1 MSTVVIS
8 EFMDEAAAAR
18 IGATHDTVH
27 DPTLADDRSRLL
39 ALVGDAR
46 AIIVRNRTLVDAE
59 LLAAAPSLE
68 IVGRLGVGL
77 DNIDVPACEAAGVA
91 VRTAAGANA
100 SAVAEHVIGALL
112 ALARPTLGTTDRV
125 LAGEWP
131 RTSSIGREL
140 GGRRLGL
147 IGFGMTARAVGMRA
161 QALGM
166 DVAGHDPLVEAA
178 PFPNLALDDL
188 LGRSDAVSV
197 HVPLTPATTHLL
209 DGRRLGLLPP
219 GAWVV
224 DTSRGGVTDLDA
236 VAEALRSGHLGGA
249 AIDVFPDEPP
259 GRETLAVLE
268 GVPRLILTPH
278 VAGVTE
284 ESNALIGTMIAGAVL
299 EALA

>member
-1 MSTVVIS
+1 MGTVVIS

-39 ALVGDAR
+39 ALIGDAR
-46 AIIVRNRTLVDAE
+46 AIIVRNRTVVDAD

-77 DNIDVPACEAAGVA
+77 DNIDVAACEAAGVA

-112 ALARPTLGTTDRV
+112 SLARPALGTTDHV

-147 IGFGMTARAVGMRA
+147 IGLGTTARAVGMRA
-161 QALGM
+161 RALGM
-166 DVAGHDPLVEAA
+166 DVAGHDPLIGEA

-236 VAEALRSGHLGGA
+236 LAEALRSGHLGGA

-259 GRETLAVLE
+259 GPEILGTLD
-268 GVPRLILTPH
+268 GVPHLILTPH

-284 ESNALIGTMIAGAVL
+284 ESNALIGTMIADAVL
-299 EALA
+299 ETLA

>member
-112 ALARPTLGTTDRV
+112 ALARPALGTTDRV

-147 IGFGMTARAVGMRA
+147 IGLGMTARAVGMRA

-209 DGRRLGLLPP
+209 DGRRLGLLRP

-259 GRETLAVLE
+259 GRETLAILE

-284 ESNALIGTMIAGAVL
+284 ESNALIGTMIAEAVL

>member
-112 ALARPTLGTTDRV
+112 ALARPALGTTDRV

-147 IGFGMTARAVGMRA
+147 IGLGMTARAVGMRA

-209 DGRRLGLLPP
+209 DDRRLGLLPP

-236 VAEALRSGHLGGA
+236 VAEALRGGHLGGA

-259 GRETLAVLE
+259 GRETLAILE

-284 ESNALIGTMIAGAVL
+284 ESNALIGTMIAEAVL